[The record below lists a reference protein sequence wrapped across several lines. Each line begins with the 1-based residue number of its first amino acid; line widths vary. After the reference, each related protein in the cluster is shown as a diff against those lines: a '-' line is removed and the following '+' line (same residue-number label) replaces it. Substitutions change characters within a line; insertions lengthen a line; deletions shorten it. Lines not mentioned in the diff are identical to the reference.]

1 MSCSIL
7 QLWRTRCHYKVKSS
21 VKFMLLI
28 CRLEVHYYTLLRL
41 STVLENFGGVS
52 NSTNGH
58 SQKKRSFWVSWKKPA
73 HFFTPHMRS
82 TFLPLLHHT
91 HILKQTYFH
100 PLPTLRKRCWC
111 VVFRTKA
118 ITRGGLYLLCECKI
132 REKVNYDWSISLFQ
146 ANRRTDCL
154 GDVASRHRPDWRCD
168 GSS

>member
-1 MSCSIL
+1 MSS
-7 QLWRTRCHYKVKSS
+7 RG
-21 VKFMLLI
+21 
-28 CRLEVHYYTLLRL
+28 TLLYTAAVVDCTREFWWRIKFNQR
-41 STVLENFGGVS
+41 SFT
-52 NSTNGH
+52 
-58 SQKKRSFWVSWKKPA
+58 KKRSFWVSWKKPA

-132 REKVNYDWSISLFQ
+132 REKVNYDWSISFFRQ
-146 ANRRTDCL
+146 IVARTVL
-154 GDVASRHRPDWRCD
+154 ETLRVVTGQTEDVTAVLNVMNKLADD
-168 GSS
+168 VG